1 MGTFSPTHWFIVL
14 VMITPLMALLVVP
27 TWRILQRAGF
37 NGAWALLMLVP
48 VVGLLVSDA
57 AELLQHSDKGGG
69 GSRCYPKPRSIRES
83 HPQLGEL
90 LRISIPAFGCF
101 GGRIHSRLDGLG
113 ALGCY
118 SLDQPLLVGG
128 VCLRPFVSGDQL
140 GMGNVLIHR
149 GFPLAK
155 VPFSAHFPGPP
166 RTGKATR

>member
-1 MGTFSPTHWFIVL
+1 MQ
-14 VMITPLMALLVVP
+14 LLP
-27 TWRILQRAGF
+27 DTTAPARDRRFNQRGSGRAICCC
-37 NGAWALLMLVP
+37 
-48 VVGLLVSDA
+48 
-57 AELLQHSDKGGG
+57 GGG
-69 GSRCYPKPRSIRES
+69 GSCYPKPRSIRES